1 MARSSLNNDQ
11 KNRIMQLASDGFSQT
26 KIADLYEVSQGT
38 ISNVI
43 KMKKYENEIVKHDQM
58 MANAMA
64 RGVEAAVL
72 NGELNTGRNNKF
84 LNG

>member
-1 MARSSLNNDQ
+1 
-11 KNRIMQLASDGFSQT
+11 
-26 KIADLYEVSQGT
+26 
-38 ISNVI
+38 
-43 KMKKYENEIVKHDQM
+43 MKKYENEIVKRDQM